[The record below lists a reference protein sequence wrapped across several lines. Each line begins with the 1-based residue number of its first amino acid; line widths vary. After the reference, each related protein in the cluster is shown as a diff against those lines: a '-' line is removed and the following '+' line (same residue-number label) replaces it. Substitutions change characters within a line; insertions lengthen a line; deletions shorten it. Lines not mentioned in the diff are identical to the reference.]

1 MYDIILGNLDRQARA
16 LKLLSSLLEEEFSLL
31 VSRDT
36 NAIMAQEFS
45 IHELLRQLAVE
56 KENTVR
62 RLGGGKVRDYADL
75 LEQSDAGESGEGPR
89 KAAALRG
96 LWEVIDELEQSCA
109 RQATRNTQLSLGL
122 MDQSK
127 ELMDYLH
134 KRLLPPQRQTYDRG
148 VHTLRYGRT
157 RPCSMPVCRASC
169 SGAFRA

>member
-62 RLGGGKVRDYADL
+62 
-75 LEQSDAGESGEGPR
+75 
-89 KAAALRG
+89 G

-148 VHTLRYGRT
+148 GAYAQV
-157 RPCSMPVCRASC
+157 RPDAALLNARL
-169 SGAFRA
+169 

>member
-75 LEQSDAGESGEGPR
+75 LEQSDAGESEEGPR
-89 KAAALRG
+89 KAAAA
-96 LWEVIDELEQSCA
+96 A
-109 RQATRNTQLSLGL
+109 RAVGS
-122 MDQSK
+122 
-127 ELMDYLH
+127 H
-134 KRLLPPQRQTYDRG
+134 
-148 VHTLRYGRT
+148 
-157 RPCSMPVCRASC
+157 
-169 SGAFRA
+169 

>member
-1 MYDIILGNLDRQARA
+1 MYDVILGNLDRQARA

-31 VSRDT
+31 VKRDT
-36 NAIMAQEFS
+36 DAIMAQEFS

-56 KENTVR
+56 KESTLR

-75 LEQSDAGESGEGPR
+75 LEQSDAGEGGDGPH
-89 KAAALRG
+89 KAAALRE
-96 LWEVIDELEQSCA
+96 LWEIIDDLEQLCA

-148 VHTLRYGRT
+148 GAYAQV
-157 RPCSMPVCRASC
+157 RPDAALLNARL
-169 SGAFRA
+169 

>member
-134 KRLLPPQRQTYDRG
+134 KRLLPPPRQTSDRG
-148 VHTLRYGRT
+148 GAYAQV
-157 RPCSMPVCRASC
+157 RPDAALLNARL
-169 SGAFRA
+169 